1 MSTQPGTDGDAGGS
15 SSPVAFITGASR
27 GIGKACAIELA
38 DAGYRIAITARTGDR
53 AMRDRLAALD
63 HRATTL
69 ALACERAFLAVLDG
83 SCRTPIAGLAR
94 IDGGEL
100 SFDGMIVKPDGS
112 EAHVWRHGLVLRQF
126 SELAQHLRDALG

>member
-1 MSTQPGTDGDAGGS
+1 
-15 SSPVAFITGASR
+15 
-27 GIGKACAIELA
+27 
-38 DAGYRIAITARTGDR
+38 
-53 AMRDRLAALD
+53 MRDRLAALD

-94 IDGGEL
+94 IAGGDL

-112 EAHVWRHGLVLRQF
+112 EAHATVRGGPASEAAHIGADAGR
-126 SELAQHLRDALG
+126 ELAARGGPDFFAGG